1 MSDKN
6 HFYLDKVFPE
16 ADKIFSFQYEALEK
30 IDKNCIFILDTNV
43 LFVPFDASEKST
55 SEIKEIL
62 KKLKDKNKLFI
73 PARVAREFANNRAK
87 RIGDL
92 FLKVRQTKEN
102 LNSGPYKLDDYP
114 LLEGNSNY
122 KSVKDK
128 FSQISSLIKESRNL
142 LDNIETDI
150 KTWNWDDAVSK
161 IYKEIFTA
169 DTIIEVQ
176 KTESEIIKDLQF
188 RIDYKIAPG
197 FKDSAK
203 IDDGI
208 GDLIIWTTVLEIAK
222 SKKTD
227 IVFVSNDQKNDWFY
241 KQDKIGL
248 YPRFELFD
256 EFRRFTD
263 GKTIHIINF
272 PKFLELRKAKTET
285 INDVKQTIAR
295 NTETHPYS
303 RNHSHSD
310 LAKGMVI
317 NHRRFGPGIV
327 NRLYH
332 SAAGKEWVEIEFENG
347 SIKHLILK
355 LSDLYIPQT
364 PLNIVRKW
372 REKNHQQIDLF
383 KNEKE
388 DDNNSE

>member
-16 ADKIFSFQYEALEK
+16 ADKIFSFEYEPLEK
-30 IDKNCIFILDTNV
+30 VDKQCIFVFDTNV

-102 LNSGPYKLDDYP
+102 LNSGPYKFDDYP
-114 LLEGNSNY
+114 LLEGNPNY
-122 KSVKDK
+122 KSVKEK

-150 KTWNWDDAVSK
+150 KNWIWDDNVSK
-161 IYKEIFTA
+161 MYKEIFTT
-169 DTIIEVQ
+169 DTIVEVQ
-176 KTESEIIKDLQF
+176 KPESDIVKDLQF

-222 SKKTD
+222 SKNSNV
-227 IVFVSNDQKNDWFY
+227 VFVSNDQKNDWFY

-256 EFRRFTD
+256 E
-263 GKTIHIINF
+263 IHIINF
-272 PKFLELRKAKTET
+272 PKFLELRKAKEET

-295 NTETHPYS
+295 NEEEYPYS
-303 RNHSHSD
+303 RNHSHDD
-310 LAKGMVI
+310 LAEGMTV
-317 NHRRFGPGIV
+317 NHRRFGQGIV
-327 NRLYH
+327 TRLYH
-332 SAAGKEWVEIEFENG
+332 SATGKEWIQLEFESG
-347 SIKHLILK
+347 VVKHLILK
-355 LSDLYIPQT
+355 LSDLYIPKT
-364 PLNIVRKW
+364 PLNIIRKW
-372 REKNHQQIDLF
+372 KKKHLQQIDLF
-383 KNEKE
+383 DE
-388 DDNNSE
+388 DKAANPNYDS

>member
-1 MSDKN
+1 MSNKD

-16 ADKIFSFQYEALEK
+16 ADKIFSFEYESLEK
-30 IDKNCIFILDTNV
+30 VDKQCIFVFDTNV

-55 SEIKEIL
+55 TEIKEIL

-114 LLEGNSNY
+114 LLEGNTNY
-122 KSVKDK
+122 KSVKEK
-128 FSQISSLIKESRNL
+128 FSQISNLIKESRNF

-150 KTWNWDDAVSK
+150 KNWTWDDNVSK
-161 IYKEIFTA
+161 MYKEIFTA
-169 DTIIEVQ
+169 DTIVEVQ
-176 KTESEIIKDLQF
+176 KPENEIIEDLQF
-188 RIDYKIAPG
+188 RIDYKVAPG

-222 SKKTD
+222 TKNSN

-241 KQDKIGL
+241 KQDKVGL
-248 YPRFELFD
+248 YPRYELFD
-256 EFRRFTD
+256 EFRRFTN

-272 PKFLELRKAKTET
+272 PKFLELRNAKEET
-285 INDVKQTIAR
+285 INDVKQTIER
-295 NTETHPYS
+295 NQEEYPYS
-303 RNHSHSD
+303 RNYTHDD
-310 LAKGMVI
+310 LAKGMTV
-317 NHRRFGPGIV
+317 NHRRFGKGV
-327 NRLYH
+327 VSKLYL
-332 SAAGKEWVEIEFENG
+332 SASGKEWIQIEFENG
-347 SIKHLILK
+347 LVKHFILK
-355 LSDLYIPQT
+355 YSDLHIPKT
-364 PLNIVRKW
+364 PLNVIKKW
-372 REKNHQQIDLF
+372 KKRQLEQINLFDEEKSDEN
-383 KNEKE
+383 
-388 DDNNSE
+388 